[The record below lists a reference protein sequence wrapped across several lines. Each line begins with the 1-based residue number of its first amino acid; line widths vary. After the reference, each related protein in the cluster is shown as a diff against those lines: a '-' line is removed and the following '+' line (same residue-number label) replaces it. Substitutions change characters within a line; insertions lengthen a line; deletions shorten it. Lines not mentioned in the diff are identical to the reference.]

1 MASQQEKITAKD
13 ILSLLRQ
20 KYLDSR
26 EWVVASEVQRK
37 TGWSDRRYDF
47 VAMNCFES
55 TGQKIEVVEI
65 KVSKS
70 DLRHELEEAEKHTII
85 FNEIDYYSLAAPAE
99 IIDMRII
106 PPKWGVYAYQDG
118 KLVTKRKPLHLH
130 DEFKTTVSRT
140 FAASFMRAAIAQNM
154 EKTLLYD
161 EKKKAYDEGFKK
173 GRESCGF
180 SADEREEFE
189 RLRKEY
195 SRVQRILWS
204 LGLYSILGKSE
215 EAKDKVEWLKKAK
228 SIVETLD
235 IRNLTYS
242 LNSMKRALEEMEN
255 TMQEFK
261 KLQEDASSTPL
272 LTSPQCGII
281 PPSPK

>member
-1 MASQQEKITAKD
+1 MEEANKKITAKD

-85 FNEIDYYSLAAPAE
+85 FDEIDYYSLAAPAE

-118 KLVTKRKPLHLH
+118 KLITKRKPLHLH
-130 DEFKTTVSRT
+130 DEFKSTISRT
-140 FAASFMRAAIAQNM
+140 FTASFMRAAMNQNLA
-154 EKTLLYD
+154 KTLLYD

-180 SADEREEFE
+180 AANEREEFE

-195 SRVQRILWS
+195 SRVQDILFS
-204 LGLYSILGKSE
+204 LGIYSIPGKSE
-215 EAKDKVEWLKKAK
+215 EAKERVEYLKKAK
-228 SIVETLD
+228 NIVETID
-235 IRNLTYS
+235 IGNLTYS
-242 LNSMKRALEEMEN
+242 LNNMKRALGDMEKA
-255 TMQEFK
+255 MIDFK
-261 KLQEDASSTPL
+261 KLQDSSSAPV
-272 LTSPQCGII
+272 SHN
-281 PPSPK
+281 PPS

>member
-1 MASQQEKITAKD
+1 MEQRTITAKD
-13 ILSLLRQ
+13 VLALLRER
-20 KYLDSR
+20 YSNGG
-26 EWVVASEVQRK
+26 EWVCASEVQRK

-70 DLRHELEEAEKHTII
+70 DLRHELEEAEKHIVI
-85 FNEIDYYSLAAPAE
+85 FDEIDYYSLAAPAK

-130 DEFKTTVSRT
+130 DEFKSTVSRT

-161 EKKKAYDEGFKK
+161 EKQKAFDEGFKK

-180 SADEREEFE
+180 SAYEREEFE

-195 SRVQRILWS
+195 RRVQDILYS

-215 EAKDKVEWLKKAK
+215 EAKIKVEWLKKAK
-228 SIVETLD
+228 NIVETLD
-235 IRNLTYS
+235 VGNLNYS
-242 LNSMKRALEEMEN
+242 LNNMKRALGEMEN

-261 KLQEDASSTPL
+261 KIQDSASAPL
-272 LTSPQCGII
+272 KTESE
-281 PPSPK
+281 K

>member
-1 MASQQEKITAKD
+1 MTNQQDKITAKD
-13 ILSLLRQ
+13 ILSLLRK

-85 FNEIDYYSLAAPAE
+85 FDEIDYYSLAAPVE

-154 EKTLLYD
+154 ERTLLYD
-161 EKKKAYDEGFKK
+161 EKQTSFKEGFQK

-180 SADEREEFE
+180 TANEREEFE

-195 SRVQRILWS
+195 SRVQDILWP

-215 EAKDKVEWLKKAK
+215 DAKGQVEWLKKAK
-228 SIVETLD
+228 SIVETID
-235 IRNLTYS
+235 IGHLTYS
-242 LNSMKRALEEMEN
+242 LNNMKRALGAMED

-261 KLQEDASSTPL
+261 KLQDSASAPL
-272 LTSPQCGII
+272 KIESE
-281 PPSPK
+281 K

>member
-1 MASQQEKITAKD
+1 MSEQKITAKD

-85 FNEIDYYSLAAPAE
+85 FDEIDYYSLAAPAE

-161 EKKKAYDEGFKK
+161 EKKKSYDEGFKE

-180 SADEREEFE
+180 TANERKEFE
-189 RLRKEY
+189 RIRQEHY
-195 SRVQRILWS
+195 RVSNVLYR
-204 LGLYSILGKSE
+204 LGLYGILGEGE
-215 EAKDKVEWLKKAK
+215 EAKKRVEFLA
-228 SIVETLD
+228 
-235 IRNLTYS
+235 
-242 LNSMKRALEEMEN
+242 M
-255 TMQEFK
+255 
-261 KLQEDASSTPL
+261 SS
-272 LTSPQCGII
+272 Q
-281 PPSPK
+281 

>member
-1 MASQQEKITAKD
+1 MSNETKKITAKD

-26 EWVVASEVQRK
+26 EWVVASEVQRT

-47 VAMNCFES
+47 VAMNCWNSNFY
-55 TGQKIEVVEI
+55 KIEVVEI

-70 DLRHELEEAEKHTII
+70 DLRHELEEAEKHTVI
-85 FNEIDYYSLAAPAE
+85 FDEIDYYSLAAPAE

-161 EKKKAYDEGFKK
+161 EKKKSFEEGFKK

-180 SADEREEFE
+180 SADERAEFE
-189 RLRKEY
+189 RLRKED
-195 SRVQRILWS
+195 VRIRDILYS
-204 LGLYSILGKSE
+204 LGLYFVLGKSE
-215 EAKDKVEWLKKAK
+215 DAKGKVEWLKKAK
-228 SIVETLD
+228 NVVETLD
-235 IRNLTYS
+235 IGNLTYS
-242 LNSMKRALEEMEN
+242 LNNMKRALGEMES

-261 KLQEDASSTPL
+261 KLQDSAIATA
-272 LTSPQCGII
+272 I
-281 PPSPK
+281 

>member
-1 MASQQEKITAKD
+1 MSNETKKITAKE

-20 KYLDSR
+20 KYLNTR

-85 FNEIDYYSLAAPAE
+85 FDEIDYYSLAAPAD

-140 FAASFMRAAIAQNM
+140 FTASFMRAAIAQNM

-161 EKKKAYDEGFKK
+161 EKQKSFEEGFRK
-173 GRESCGF
+173 GRETCGF
-180 SADEREEFE
+180 AADEREEFE
-189 RLRKEY
+189 RLRKEN
-195 SRVQRILWS
+195 SRIRDVLYA
-204 LGLYSILGKSE
+204 LGMYSILGKSE
-215 EAKDKVEWLKKAK
+215 EAKGKVEWLKKAK
-228 SIVETLD
+228 NIVETLD
-235 IRNLTYS
+235 IRNLNYS
-242 LNSMKRALEEMEN
+242 LNNMKRALEEMEN
-255 TMQEFK
+255 TMNEFK
-261 KLQEDASSTPL
+261 KLQDSASNPL
-272 LTSPQCGII
+272 QTET
-281 PPSPK
+281 

>member
-1 MASQQEKITAKD
+1 MEETNKKITAKD

-20 KYLDSR
+20 KYLNSR

-70 DLRHELEEAEKHTII
+70 DLRHELEEAEKHTVI
-85 FNEIDYYSLAAPAE
+85 FDEIDYYSLAAPAE

-130 DEFKTTVSRT
+130 DEYKTTVSRT

-161 EKKKAYDEGFKK
+161 EKKQSYDEGFKK

-189 RLRKEY
+189 RLRKEDR
-195 SRVQRILWS
+195 RVQDILWS

-215 EAKDKVEWLKKAK
+215 EAKGKVEWLKKAK
-228 SIVETLD
+228 NVVETLD
-235 IRNLTYS
+235 IGNLTYS
-242 LNSMKRALEEMEN
+242 LNNMKRVLGEMEN
-255 TMQEFK
+255 AMIDLK
-261 KLQEDASSTPL
+261 KLQDSSSAPV
-272 LTSPQCGII
+272 SHN
-281 PPSPK
+281 PPS

>member
-1 MASQQEKITAKD
+1 MEEANKKITAKD

-85 FNEIDYYSLAAPAE
+85 FDEIDYYSLAAPAE
-99 IIDMRII
+99 VIDMRII
-106 PPKWGVYAYQDG
+106 PPKWGVYACQDG
-118 KLVTKRKPLHLH
+118 KLITKRKPLHLH
-130 DEFKTTVSRT
+130 DEFKTTMSRT
-140 FAASFMRAAIAQNM
+140 FAASFLRAAIAQNM

-161 EKKKAYDEGFKK
+161 EKKKAFEEGFKK
-173 GRESCGF
+173 GRETCGF
-180 SADEREEFE
+180 AANEREEYE
-189 RLRKEY
+189 RLRKENN
-195 SRVQRILWS
+195 RIFDVLYP
-204 LGLYSILGKSE
+204 LGMASIISAGEMGK
-215 EAKDKVEWLKKAK
+215 KKVEAIKKAL
-228 SIVETLD
+228 SIVENLD
-235 IRNLTYS
+235 VDYFAFCVDS
-242 LNSMKRALEEMEN
+242 LKQKVGDLEKSMVELKA
-255 TMQEFK
+255 
-261 KLQEDASSTPL
+261 LQEQAAGGT
-272 LTSPQCGII
+272 
-281 PPSPK
+281 

>member
-1 MASQQEKITAKD
+1 MANQQEKITAKD

-26 EWVVASEVQRK
+26 EWVVASEVQRT

-47 VAMNCFES
+47 VAMNCWNSNFY
-55 TGQKIEVVEI
+55 KIEVVEI

-70 DLRHELEEAEKHTII
+70 DLRHELEEAEKHTVI
-85 FNEIDYYSLAAPAE
+85 FDEIDYYSLAAPAE

-130 DEFKTTVSRT
+130 DEYKTTVSRT

-161 EKKKAYDEGFKK
+161 EKKKSFEEGFKE

-180 SADEREEFE
+180 AANERDEFE
-189 RLRKEY
+189 RLRKED
-195 SRVQRILWS
+195 SRVHDILYS

-215 EAKDKVEWLKKAK
+215 EAKSEVEWLKKAK
-228 SIVETLD
+228 NIVETLD
-235 IRNLTYS
+235 IGNLTYS
-242 LNSMKRALEEMEN
+242 LNNMKRAFGEMEN
-255 TMQEFK
+255 SMQEFK
-261 KLQEDASSTPL
+261 KLQDSASTPL
-272 LTSPQCGII
+272 KTESR
-281 PPSPK
+281 K

>member
-1 MASQQEKITAKD
+1 MANQQEKITAKD

-26 EWVVASEVQRK
+26 EWVVASEVQRT

-47 VAMNCFES
+47 VAMNCWNSNFY
-55 TGQKIEVVEI
+55 KIEVVEI

-70 DLRHELEEAEKHTII
+70 DLRHELEEAEKHTVI
-85 FNEIDYYSLAAPAE
+85 FDEIDYYSLAAPAE

-130 DEFKTTVSRT
+130 DEFKSTVSRT
-140 FAASFMRAAIAQNM
+140 FAASFMRAAISQNM

-161 EKKKAYDEGFKK
+161 EKKKSFEEGFKE

-180 SADEREEFE
+180 AANERDEFE
-189 RLRKEY
+189 RLRKED
-195 SRVQRILWS
+195 SRVHDILYS

-215 EAKDKVEWLKKAK
+215 EAKDEVEWLKKAK
-228 SIVETLD
+228 NIVETLD
-235 IRNLTYS
+235 IGNLTYS
-242 LNSMKRALEEMEN
+242 LNNMKRALGEMEN

-261 KLQEDASSTPL
+261 KLQDSASAPL
-272 LTSPQCGII
+272 KTESE
-281 PPSPK
+281 K